1 MASPR
6 HHRPDRKRTKQGETM
21 MREEQIPLKDL
32 LTIARN
38 KYNYPDPH
46 KRDMTFKYRV
56 QHITQEY
63 LKQEKQKG
71 KTLKQIAAE
80 NNVKPTSLNG
90 YLKRKG
96 ISWRQL

>member
-1 MASPR
+1 
-6 HHRPDRKRTKQGETM
+6 M

-38 KYNYPDPH
+38 KYNYPDPR

-90 YLKRKG
+90 YLRRKG
-96 ISWRQL
+96 ISWREI